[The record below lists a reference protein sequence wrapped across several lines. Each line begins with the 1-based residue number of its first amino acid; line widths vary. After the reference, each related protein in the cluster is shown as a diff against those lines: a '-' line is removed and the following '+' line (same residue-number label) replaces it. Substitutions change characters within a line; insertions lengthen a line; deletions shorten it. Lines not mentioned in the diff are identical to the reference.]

1 MDSVHEGDPGL
12 YYLFNDYNN
21 TKDVESYIPVY
32 QDTTSP
38 STVFRSLIVKAGLQV
53 KKCETKEIFFTFS
66 NHNQAVAAVKA
77 VNPFLER
84 IPPDLQ
90 SDFITECMG
99 TLILL
104 SNSEPGRIE
113 AR

>member
-12 YYLFNDYNN
+12 YYLFNNN
-21 TKDVESYIPVY
+21 YTKDVESYIPEY
-32 QDTTSP
+32 QDTTCP
-38 STVFRSLIVKAGLQV
+38 SIVFRSLILKAGLQV